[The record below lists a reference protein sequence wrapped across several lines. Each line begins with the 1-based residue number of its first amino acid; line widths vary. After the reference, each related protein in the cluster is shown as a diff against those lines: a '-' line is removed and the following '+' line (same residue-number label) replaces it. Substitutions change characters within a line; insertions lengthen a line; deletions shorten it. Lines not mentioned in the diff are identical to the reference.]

1 MPWIYATF
9 AAAAL
14 FCLLVGIIGGGVWWS
29 VTLIGLVL
37 IGAYLAGDRVMQR
50 RRADGRSHT
59 TGTAS

>member
-14 FCLLVGIIGGGVWWS
+14 FSLLVGAIGGGVWWS

-37 IGAYLAGDRVMQR
+37 IGAWLAVDRVVKR
-50 RRADGRSHT
+50 RRADGTSHT
-59 TGTAS
+59 TGATS

>member
-14 FCLLVGIIGGGVWWS
+14 FCLLVGAIGGGVWWS
-29 VTLIGLVL
+29 VTAIGLVL
-37 IGAYLAGDRVMQR
+37 IAAYLVGDRLMQR

-59 TGTAS
+59 TGVPS